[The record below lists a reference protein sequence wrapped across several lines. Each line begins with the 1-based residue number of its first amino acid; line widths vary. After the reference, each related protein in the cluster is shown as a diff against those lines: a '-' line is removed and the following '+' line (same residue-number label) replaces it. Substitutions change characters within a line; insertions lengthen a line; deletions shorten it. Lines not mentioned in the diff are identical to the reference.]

1 MTSQYFLKNNE
12 IKKWKKDVNQYLLLK
27 LEAPYMEKQR
37 DLIPNQL
44 YIEGENSKKVIQSH
58 KRIKK

>member
-1 MTSQYFLKNNE
+1 MKW
-12 IKKWKKDVNQYLLLK
+12 KKWKKDVNQCLLLK

-44 YIEGENSKKVIQSH
+44 YVEGENSKKVIQSH